1 MIAAANDISVLV
13 IEDDKSIQNF
23 IRITLKSKG
32 YNSVFADD
40 GLTGISYFYAN
51 NPDIILLDLGLPDI
65 DGMEV
70 LSQIRKESDI
80 PIIVVSARGME
91 QEKVAALDEG
101 ADDYLTKPFHA
112 GELLA
117 RIRVALRHKSGMIK
131 QEAAFELDGFYMDFE
146 KRRLIVRG
154 EEVHVTPI
162 EYKMLKL
169 LVANAGKV
177 LTHHFIQNEIWGYD
191 TNDDYQ
197 SIRVFMANIRRKIEE
212 DSANP
217 RFIITEV
224 GVGYRFTEN

>member
-1 MIAAANDISVLV
+1 MINDISVLV

-51 NPDIILLDLGLPDI
+51 NPNIILLDLGLPDI

-117 RIRVALRHKSGMIK
+117 RIRVALRHKSGMMK
-131 QEAAFELDGFYMDFE
+131 QEAAFELDGFFMDFE

-169 LVANAGKV
+169 LVLNAGKV
-177 LTHHFIQNEIWGYD
+177 LTHHSIQNEIWGYD

>member
-1 MIAAANDISVLV
+1 MINDISVLV

-23 IRITLKSKG
+23 IRITLKTKG

-40 GLTGISYFYAN
+40 GLTGISCFYAN

-70 LSQIRKESDI
+70 LSQIRKESNI
-80 PIIVVSARGME
+80 PVIVVSARGME
-91 QEKVAALDEG
+91 QEKVNALDEG

-117 RIRVALRHKSGMIK
+117 RIRVALRHKSGIVK
-131 QEAAFELDGFYMDFE
+131 QETAFELEGFNMDFE
-146 KRRLIVRG
+146 KRKLIVRG

-169 LVANAGKV
+169 LVLNAGKV
-177 LTHHFIQNEIWGYD
+177 LTHHFIQNEIWGYE

>member
-1 MIAAANDISVLV
+1 MNDISVLV

-70 LSQIRKESDI
+70 LSQIRKKSDI

-169 LVANAGKV
+169 LVLNAGKV

-197 SIRVFMANIRRKIEE
+197 TIRVFMANIRRKIEE

>member
-1 MIAAANDISVLV
+1 MINDISVLV
-13 IEDDKSIQNF
+13 VEDDKSIQNF

-40 GLTGISYFYAN
+40 GITGISYFYAN

-169 LVANAGKV
+169 LVLNAGKV
-177 LTHHFIQNEIWGYD
+177 LTHHSIQNEIWGYD

-197 SIRVFMANIRRKIEE
+197 SIRVFMANIRRKIEA

>member
-1 MIAAANDISVLV
+1 MINDISVLV

-117 RIRVALRHKSGMIK
+117 RIRVALRHKSGMMK

-169 LVANAGKV
+169 LVLNAGKV

>member
-1 MIAAANDISVLV
+1 MINDISVLV

-32 YNSVFADD
+32 YNSVFADE

-169 LVANAGKV
+169 LVLNAGKV

>member
-1 MIAAANDISVLV
+1 MINDISVLV

-169 LVANAGKV
+169 LVLNAGKV

>member
-1 MIAAANDISVLV
+1 MINDISVLV

-23 IRITLKSKG
+23 IRITLKTKG
-32 YNSVFADD
+32 YHSVFADD

-70 LSQIRKESDI
+70 LSQIRKESNI
-80 PIIVVSARGME
+80 PIIIVSARGME
-91 QEKVAALDEG
+91 QEKVDALDEG

-117 RIRVALRHKSGMIK
+117 RIRVALRHKSGLVK
-131 QEAAFELDGFYMDFE
+131 QETAFELEGFSMDFE
-146 KRRLIVRG
+146 KRKLIVRG

-169 LVANAGKV
+169 LVLNAGKV

-224 GVGYRFTEN
+224 GVGYRFTED

>member
-1 MIAAANDISVLV
+1 MNDISVLV

-32 YNSVFADD
+32 YSSVFADD

-169 LVANAGKV
+169 LVLNAGKV
-177 LTHHFIQNEIWGYD
+177 LTHHSIQNEIWGYD

>member
-1 MIAAANDISVLV
+1 MINDISVLV

-131 QEAAFELDGFYMDFE
+131 QEAAFELDGFFMDFE

-169 LVANAGKV
+169 LVLNAGKV